1 MSPGLRGFFSGR
13 QWGSLIDLC
22 HMVGYDGCEWRKV
35 GIDRVTDWCS
45 LLFNSHSN
53 DPHVFIGEYK
63 HSVDEKG
70 RLAIPKKFRKDLAKG
85 AVVTRGLD
93 TSLFL
98 FPKEEWG
105 KLAQKLAG
113 LPLGQ
118 SNSRAFA
125 RLMLAGAMDVTLDK
139 QGRVV
144 LPEYLRKYASLKK
157 SVVVA
162 GLWGRIE
169 IWDEDTWNAY
179 KKKLEGDA
187 EAVAEQLGELGV

>member
-1 MSPGLRGFFSGR
+1 M
-13 QWGSLIDLC
+13 
-22 HMVGYDGCEWRKV
+22 
-35 GIDRVTDWCS
+35 
-45 LLFNSHSN
+45 
-53 DPHVFIGEYK
+53 FIGEYK
-63 HSVDEKG
+63 HTIDDKG
-70 RLAIPKKFRKDLAKG
+70 RIAIPTKFRKSLVKG

-105 KLAQKLAG
+105 KLAEKLAG

-125 RLMLAGAMDVTLDK
+125 RLMLAGAMDVQMDK

-144 LPEYLRKYASLKK
+144 LPEYLRGYAKLKK

-162 GLWGRIE
+162 GLYNRLE
-169 IWDEDTWNAY
+169 LWDETKWQAY
-179 KKKLEGDA
+179 KKKVESDA
-187 EAVAEQLGELGV
+187 EAVAEQLGELGF